1 MRHSCCQARAWER
14 KEAGYLIVADHL
26 GLRLRPRARFA
37 PTGGLPVTSGGTNI
51 QTKPYDKGGS
61 IFGCR
66 EGLFFGCH
74 LQRVPHASPGIA
86 NIGPGIQPDFAY
98 KIFGLGPITGGC
110 CCPPLIKSRRIF
122 GGNLW
127 TGPIDQGGS

>member
-1 MRHSCCQARAWER
+1 VRHSCCQARAWER

-26 GLRLRPRARFA
+26 GLRLRTRARFA

-74 LQRVPHASPGIA
+74 LHYVQDLMEECLPQAFKGVIQEVFFAVEARVA
-86 NIGPGIQPDFAY
+86 D
-98 KIFGLGPITGGC
+98 
-110 CCPPLIKSRRIF
+110 SR
-122 GGNLW
+122 
-127 TGPIDQGGS
+127 GS